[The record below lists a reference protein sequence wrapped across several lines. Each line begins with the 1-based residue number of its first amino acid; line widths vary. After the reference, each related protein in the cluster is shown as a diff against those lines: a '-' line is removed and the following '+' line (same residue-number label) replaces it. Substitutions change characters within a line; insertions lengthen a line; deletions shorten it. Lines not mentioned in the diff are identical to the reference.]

1 MNNYKV
7 VNCLATI
14 ISDLK
19 DDNKALNDM
28 IHTINMNRNENSN
41 KIAELQD
48 VVKDLQAE
56 AIEQI
61 KENKK
66 LQDKLQEVNNDY
78 NNDTKVHNEYED
90 GLLAEIKEL
99 KAENCNL
106 INESKWDKNKLIKE
120 LQAENES
127 LQDQLK
133 DAVNDYESLLNS
145 NGVK

>member
-1 MNNYKV
+1 MNNY
-7 VNCLATI
+7 
-14 ISDLK
+14 
-19 DDNKALNDM
+19 
-28 IHTINMNRNENSN
+28 NENSN

-48 VVKDLQAE
+48 VVKNLQAE

-61 KENKK
+61 KENRK

-78 NNDTKVHNEYED
+78 NNDHRVHEEYAD

-127 LQDQLK
+127 LYNERER
-133 DAVNDYESLLNS
+133 AVNDYESLLNS
-145 NGVK
+145 NSVK